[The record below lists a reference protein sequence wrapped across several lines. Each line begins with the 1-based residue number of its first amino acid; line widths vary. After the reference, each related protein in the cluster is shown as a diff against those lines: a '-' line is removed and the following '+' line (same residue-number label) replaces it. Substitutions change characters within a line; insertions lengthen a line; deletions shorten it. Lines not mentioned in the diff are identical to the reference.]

1 MSHDTN
7 KIGADLARDSEVR
20 RHNAASSFEPISAS
34 LDMLEKM
41 NDEHTQLVKAQIQ
54 HIRSEIERRVNA
66 IAESS
71 LTDPNHINIQL
82 MQIDGL
88 YYLPCFTDGSSMEPP
103 NSARKHF
110 GGGVFFGTNCPH
122 NAEIQMDGSVRD
134 ILAAEM
140 ASIARS
146 LEIAH
151 LVPCSHA
158 QNLLLVVDNL
168 QAVMLTQ
175 TIVDKGGDG
184 SNSGLLAG
192 VLNSDRSIQNSIDII
207 IANKD
212 RWNDIQVRHVNSH
225 TGRTDA
231 FARGNQ
237 SADDLAT
244 SACRKSFTNYT
255 NLQ

>member
-20 RHNAASSFEPISAS
+20 RRNAASSFEPISAS

-71 LTDPNHINIQL
+71 LTDPNQINIQL

-88 YYLPCFTDGSSMEPP
+88 YYLPCFTDGSCMEPA

-140 ASIARS
+140 ALSLAPLRLHILSPAHMLRTCYSLSTTCKLLCSLRLLSRKAEMARTRACWPASLTLIAQS
-146 LEIAH
+146 KT
-151 LVPCSHA
+151 P
-158 QNLLLVVDNL
+158 
-168 QAVMLTQ
+168 LTP
-175 TIVDKGGDG
+175 
-184 SNSGLLAG
+184 S
-192 VLNSDRSIQNSIDII
+192 
-207 IANKD
+207 
-212 RWNDIQVRHVNSH
+212 
-225 TGRTDA
+225 
-231 FARGNQ
+231 
-237 SADDLAT
+237 
-244 SACRKSFTNYT
+244 
-255 NLQ
+255 